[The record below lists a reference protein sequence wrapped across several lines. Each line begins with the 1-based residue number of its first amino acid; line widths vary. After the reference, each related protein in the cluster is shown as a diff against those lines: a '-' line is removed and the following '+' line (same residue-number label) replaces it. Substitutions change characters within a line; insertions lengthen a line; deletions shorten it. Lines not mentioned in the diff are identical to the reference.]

1 MPSKNIP
8 QPLWKTSPELVG
20 LQLELQPTQDS
31 TLPSNYTYWLHA
43 WFLDQIRQIDPELSA
58 ELHDNQTDKAFTLS
72 GFLGDSKSIDRTI
85 QFFARNTYHCQ
96 ITALNKPLCNALKNW
111 RIPEIIKLRDSTFR
125 VIQWQISLPPTTYT
139 ALWNKANANDELS
152 LNFLSPTA
160 FHKNG
165 NHMPLPIPENLFHSY
180 LRRWNSF
187 ARRQFDL
194 DEFLPWVREGIVLLR
209 HNIRST
215 KAQPG
220 KQGSVTGFT
229 GTIQLG
235 LTNKALRDPLHSQ
248 LAHTLIAAAPYFGTG
263 HKVTF
268 GLGQTRS
275 GWISPTAIV
284 IPEIKPPA
292 QPQPIVQPATSAPP
306 SITKSDTKSG
316 AKSVPRKIAARIKE
330 LQPIFLASKKRQ
342 GGDRAL
348 KTSLLWAT
356 IIARQEHGDSLKAI
370 AQDLELPYDSVK
382 KYSQL
387 ARQHL
392 DQLEPL
398 EP

>member
-1 MPSKNIP
+1 MAPKTPPS
-8 QPLWKTSPELVG
+8 PLWKTSPELVG
-20 LQLELQPTQDS
+20 LQIELQPTQDS
-31 TLPSNYTYWLHA
+31 ILPSNYTYWLHA

-85 QFFARNTYHCQ
+85 QFFARNTYRCQ

-111 RIPEIIKLRDSTFR
+111 RIPKNIKLRDITFQVR
-125 VIQWQISLPPTTYT
+125 HWQISLPPTTYT
-139 ALWNKANANDELS
+139 ALWNKVSADDELS

-165 NHMPLPIPENLFHSY
+165 NHMPLPIPENLLHSY

-194 DEFLPWVREGIVLLR
+194 DEFLPWVREGVVLLR

-235 LTNKALRDPLHSQ
+235 ITNKALRDPLHSQ
-248 LAHTLIAAAPYFGTG
+248 LAHALIAAAPYFGTG

-275 GWISPTAIV
+275 GWALAESPMPKIKSLPS
-284 IPEIKPPA
+284 PES
-292 QPQPIVQPATSAPP
+292 ATLQREVPVP
-306 SITKSDTKSG
+306 VKST
-316 AKSVPRKIAARIKE
+316 PRKLAARIKE

-348 KTSLLWAT
+348 KTAELWAT

-370 AQDLELPYDSVK
+370 AADLGLPYDSVK
-382 KYSQL
+382 KYSLL
-387 ARQHL
+387 ARRYL
-392 DQLEPL
+392 DEISNDR
-398 EP
+398 